1 MIAKRLIEIRSY
13 KLKPGTGAAFH
24 GVVSGDAIPLVRASG
39 MDVVAFGHSAHD
51 PDRYFLIRAFDG
63 LEHRE
68 TSQNAFY
75 SSDAWREGPRE
86 AIVGQI
92 ETYVDTVLWLSEAA
106 LAELRESLDPST

>member
-1 MIAKRLIEIRSY
+1 MASSVATPSPSSEHRAWTWWRSATPRTIRTATSW
-13 KLKPGTGAAFH
+13 
-24 GVVSGDAIPLVRASG
+24 
-39 MDVVAFGHSAHD
+39 
-51 PDRYFLIRAFDG
+51 IRAFDG

-92 ETYVDTVLWLSEAA
+92 ETYVDMVLWLSEAA
-106 LAELRESLDPST
+106 LAELRESLGPST